1 MRSRTVAVVA
11 TGALG
16 LAACSAGPT
25 DNAATTSTAGAQS
38 RSTTSTESQPT
49 TSPPATSQ
57 PATTQATTTTA
68 VSQTS
73 NVVVTDEVRA
83 ELIAAGAALN
93 SLVPSDY
100 TGLVPGETYYAY
112 DATAKTYWAGAG
124 LAPSPASTQAQV
136 SAQDDGA
143 YLLFERPAGG
153 SWKAYAV
160 GLAGTR
166 EGGACPVA
174 VPAAVL
180 SLWNWPPQS
189 CRPATI

>member
-1 MRSRTVAVVA
+1 MRSGTVAVVV

-16 LAACSAGPT
+16 LAACSAGSP
-25 DNAATTSTAGAQS
+25 DNAATTSSGGAHS
-38 RSTTSTESQPT
+38 RSTTST
-49 TSPPATSQ
+49 TSGPATSQ
-57 PATTQATTTTA
+57 PATSQATTTS
-68 VSQTS
+68 VLSQTS

-83 ELIAAGAALN
+83 ELVAAGAALN
-93 SLVPSDY
+93 SLAPSDY
-100 TGLVPGETYYAY
+100 TGLVAGETYYAY
-112 DATAKTYWAGAG
+112 DATTKTYWAGAG
-124 LAPSPASTQAQV
+124 LVPSPSSTQAQV

-143 YLLFERPAGG
+143 YLVFERPPGG

-166 EGGACPVA
+166 EGGACPVT